1 MKPLKDIVK
10 PKTIT
15 MKLNSQKRKELA
27 KHVKLTLREKK
38 HQANLRKN
46 GGLYFQIGLV
56 ATLFIFFGVFQM
68 KFEKKEVV
76 SRTIDITDTIEVVT
90 NIPDF
95 IIEENIPKTS
105 SKVVEEQLYT
115 SWSDPKIVDDN
126 DSDIETVIDNTPL
139 VVDKAPTVSDIVVDD
154 EGDDPEIDTFPVSLV
169 SDLPIFPGCETL
181 VNKKEQLECFST
193 KVAKLVSKKFDTDV
207 AADNS
212 ITGKQKILVTFVI
225 NTHGNV
231 VDVKARAPHPK
242 LQEEAIRAVNMLP
255 RMTPAKQGF
264 KTVNVT
270 YSLPI
275 IFEVQ

>member
-1 MKPLKDIVK
+1 MKPLKYIVN

-15 MKLNSQKRKELA
+15 MKLNSQKRRELA

-76 SRTIDITDTIEVVT
+76 SRTIDITDTIEVIT

-126 DSDIETVIDNTPL
+126 TPDIETIIDHTPV
-139 VVDKAPTVSDIVVDD
+139 VVDKAPSVVEIDVDD
-154 EGDDPEIDTFPVSLV
+154 SGDDPDIDTFPVSLV
-169 SDLPIFPGCETL
+169 SDLPIFPGCETF

-207 AADNS
+207 AADNG

-242 LQEEAIRAVNMLP
+242 LQEEAIKAVNMLP